1 MSIIEVDGLG
11 KVFRSRERAPGLAG
25 SLRSFVA
32 PHYREREAVRDIR
45 FSLEPGEVLA
55 FIGPN
60 GAGKST
66 SIKMLTGILHP
77 TSGRAQVLG
86 LTPWKQRRELAYSI
100 ASVFGQK
107 SQLWY
112 HLPPQDTFDLLAHI
126 YELDM
131 QEYRK
136 RRAFLIDV
144 FDISEYMRT
153 PARKLSL
160 GERMR
165 CELAAALLH
174 KPRIVFLDEPTIGLD
189 VIAKQRIRDLI
200 AQLNSEEG
208 LTVFL
213 TSHDAGDVEQ
223 VCRRAIVINHGEIIL
238 DAPVSKLKRDYLKA
252 KTVDLLLDESV
263 EALVKTDEQTGKQR
277 LSIQTPSSIH
287 EELHNVE
294 GVSILKAKG
303 HGLKLEIDTARS
315 PLEPILA
322 AIMQRCH
329 ILDMT
334 ITDPPMEE
342 IIAAIYSE
350 KRQEE
355 NIHREIY
362 RTEHGDDRVLFP
374 VLPGDASA
382 QQDAERTSGV
392 SAPARQTVLATLENI
407 ERLRTETGASFDE
420 CKMALSHSQSWSQA
434 LQWLS
439 DSPHERATG
448 AETVD
453 EVSSNT
459 PTEKGI

>member
-1 MSIIEVDGLG
+1 MSIIEVDGLA
-11 KVFRSRERAPGLAG
+11 KVFRSRERAAGLAG

-32 PHYREREAVRDIR
+32 PRYREREAVRDIH

-66 SIKMLTGILHP
+66 TIKMLTGILYP
-77 TSGRAQVLG
+77 SAGQAQVLG

-100 ASVFGQK
+100 SSVFGQK

-136 RRAFLIDV
+136 RRAFLVDV
-144 FDISEYMRT
+144 FDIGDYMRT

-238 DAPVSKLKRDYLKA
+238 DAPVSQLKRDYLKV
-252 KTVDLLLDESV
+252 KMVDLLLDEPAETLLKVDPESG
-263 EALVKTDEQTGKQR
+263 ESR
-277 LSIQTPSSIH
+277 LSIQLPFSLH
-287 EELHNVE
+287 EEIHATVGIE
-294 GVSILKAKG
+294 VIKAKG
-303 HGLKLEIDTARS
+303 RGLKLEIDTARC
-315 PLEPILA
+315 PLEPIIG

-342 IIAAIYSE
+342 IIAAIYGQKGS
-350 KRQEE
+350 
-355 NIHREIY
+355 
-362 RTEHGDDRVLFP
+362 
-374 VLPGDASA
+374 S
-382 QQDAERTSGV
+382 
-392 SAPARQTVLATLENI
+392 
-407 ERLRTETGASFDE
+407 ETGANE
-420 CKMALSHSQSWSQA
+420 PLSSVQA
-434 LQWLS
+434 TIGQG
-439 DSPHERATG
+439 G
-448 AETVD
+448 A
-453 EVSSNT
+453 
-459 PTEKGI
+459 